1 MLVDSQAVANV
12 SDDAGLV
19 EMLTEQIDYF
29 KQNFKQRP
37 AGFAATDY
45 FARQRLSS

>member
-29 KQNFKQRP
+29 KQRP